1 MKAKNIIFL
10 AAAAVVIVSLI
21 YSFMGGD
28 DQAAYIE
35 EINKEREEKDRF
47 MKSSKESPFK
57 SNPEG
62 YKGLSYYPPDA
73 KYRIIADLTPIETQE
88 IVTLT
93 TNTGEEQQYQQYAFA
108 EFDLDG
114 LHHRLLILEV
124 MGSGPLRGKLFFA
137 FGDETSAVDTYGAGR
152 YLDLEKVPGSST
164 ITLDFNKAY
173 NPYCAYISNYSC
185 PLPPAQ
191 NLLKI
196 PIKAGEKTYH

>member
-1 MKAKNIIFL
+1 MKAKNLIFL

-21 YSFMGGD
+21 YSFMGSGD
-28 DQAAYIE
+28 QSAYIE

-57 SNPEG
+57 SNPED

-73 KYRIIADLTPIETQE
+73 KYRIIADLTPIENKE
-88 IVTLT
+88 IVTLA
-93 TNTGEEQQYQQYAFA
+93 TNTGEEQRYQQYALA

-124 MGSGPLRGKLFFA
+124 IDSGPLRGKLFFA
-137 FGDETSAVDTYGAGR
+137 FGDETSAVETYGAGR

-173 NPYCAYISNYSC
+173 NPYCAYISSYSC

-191 NLLKI
+191 NLLTI

>member
-21 YSFMGGD
+21 YSFMGSGD
-28 DQAAYIE
+28 QSAYIE
-35 EINKEREEKDRF
+35 EINKEREEKERF

-57 SNPEG
+57 EIVEN
-62 YKGLSYYPPDA
+62 YKGLSYYPPDP
-73 KYRIIADLTPIETQE
+73 KYRIIADLTPIEKKE
-88 IVTLT
+88 LVTLA
-93 TNTGEEQQYQQYAFA
+93 TNTGEEQRYQEYAFA

-124 MGSGPLRGKLFFA
+124 IDSGPLRGKLFFA
-137 FGDETSAVDTYGAGR
+137 FGDETSAVETYGAGR

-173 NPYCAYISNYSC
+173 NPYCAYISSYSC

-191 NLLKI
+191 NLLTI
-196 PIKAGEKTYH
+196 PINAGEKTYH

>member
-21 YSFMGGD
+21 YSFIGSGD
-28 DQAAYIE
+28 QSVYIE
-35 EINKEREEKDRF
+35 EINKEREERDRF
-47 MKSSKESPFK
+47 MKSAKESPFK
-57 SNPEG
+57 DSPES
-62 YKGLSYYPPDA
+62 YKGLTYYSPDP
-73 KYRIIADLTPIETQE
+73 KYRIIADLTPIENKE
-88 IVTLT
+88 LVTLA
-93 TNTGEEQQYQQYAFA
+93 TNTGEEQRYQQYAFA

-114 LHHRLLILEV
+114 FHHRLLILEV
-124 MGSGPLRGKLFFA
+124 IDSGPSRGKLFFA
-137 FGDETSAVDTYGAGR
+137 FGDETSTVETYGAGR

-191 NLLKI
+191 NLLTI

>member
-21 YSFMGGD
+21 YSFMGSGD
-28 DQAAYIE
+28 QSVYIE

-47 MKSSKESPFK
+47 MKSAKESPFK
-57 SNPEG
+57 DNPES
-62 YKGLSYYPPDA
+62 YKGLSYYSPDP
-73 KYRIIADLTPIETQE
+73 KYRIIADLTPVENKE
-88 IVTLT
+88 LVTLA
-93 TNTGEEQQYQQYAFA
+93 TNTGEEQRYQQYAFA

-124 MGSGPLRGKLFFA
+124 VDSGPLRGKLFFA
-137 FGDETSAVDTYGAGR
+137 FGDETSAVETYGAGR

-191 NLLKI
+191 NLLTI

>member
-21 YSFMGGD
+21 YSFMGSGD
-28 DQAAYIE
+28 QSAYIE
-35 EINKEREEKDRF
+35 EINKEREEKERF

-57 SNPEG
+57 DSVEN
-62 YKGLSYYPPDA
+62 YKGLSYYPPDP
-73 KYRIIADLTPIETQE
+73 KYRIIADLTPIENKE
-88 IVTLT
+88 IVTLA
-93 TNTGEEQQYQQYAFA
+93 TNTGEEQRYQQYAFA

-124 MGSGPLRGKLFFA
+124 IDSGPLRGKLFFA
-137 FGDETSAVDTYGAGR
+137 FGDETSAVETYGAGR

-173 NPYCAYISNYSC
+173 NPYCAYISNFSC

-191 NLLKI
+191 NLLTI